1 MIRRPL
7 LCVPLLLAGAVV
19 CALPARADL
28 VFAINEGVT
37 YRVPTEE
44 IRARY
49 TAVAADLSRL
59 LGQPV
64 LIEPVGDYPTLR
76 RGLSEKTFDLA
87 MVHPAHVSI
96 EAMKKSGYK
105 LLVVTKGWQDYTA
118 RFLVRADSP
127 LKSLAELKGQR
138 LGAPDEDSITSWM
151 VRATLRDSIGGAAN
165 ATLTYTR
172 YQDAVPFFVE
182 NRLTVSGATAANAV
196 VKAWQAKG
204 GRVLANSKPVPIK
217 HIIASPKLSV
227 QQAELVRDYLLA
239 LDASEEGRK
248 KLAPTKF
255 QGFMRYD
262 DAAMLALGTWL
273 GV

>member
-1 MIRRPL
+1 MKRRPF
-7 LCVPLLLAGAVV
+7 VHLALWLA
-19 CALPARADL
+19 CAAALPAHAEL

-37 YRVPTEE
+37 YRVPNEE

-49 TAVAADLSRL
+49 AAVAADLGKL

-64 LIEPVGDYPTLR
+64 AIEPVADYPTLR
-76 RGLSEKTFDLA
+76 RGLADKTYDLA

-96 EAMKKSGYK
+96 EAMRKPGYK

-127 LKSLAELKGQR
+127 LKSLADLKGQR
-138 LGAPDEDSITSWM
+138 LGAPDEDSITAWM
-151 VRATLRDSIGGAAN
+151 VRATLRDAIGGANN

-182 NRLTVSGATAANAV
+182 NRLTVSGATASNGV
-196 VKAWQAKG
+196 VKAWQEKG
-204 GRVLANSKPVPIK
+204 GKVLASSKAVPIK
-217 HIIASPKLSV
+217 HVIASPKLTA
-227 QQAELVRDYLLA
+227 QQAELVREYLLA
-239 LDASEEGRK
+239 LDTSEEGKK

-262 DAAMLALGTWL
+262 NAAMLALGAWL